1 MILEAFSEVLHEC
14 YRRNEQSAEAVLQD
28 WILGYLRAPLDP
40 TDQVSRVLHTEIGYL
55 DPALS
60 VESPP
65 EESQHYPEQ
74 NAPYQGFF
82 GKSYSGQILL
92 ESLFEYCK
100 SYENWQFSRWLH
112 HLRASDF
119 PFADC

>member
-1 MILEAFSEVLHEC
+1 LILEAFSDTLNEC
-14 YRRNEQSAEAVLQD
+14 YRRNEQSAEAVLQE
-28 WILGYLRAPLDP
+28 WLLGYLRAPVDSS
-40 TDQVSRVLHTEIGYL
+40 DHVSRVLHTEIGYL
-55 DPALS
+55 DPNLPS
-60 VESPP
+60 
-65 EESQHYPEQ
+65 ESQTTSM
-74 NAPYQGFF
+74 QGFF
-82 GKSYSGQILL
+82 GKSTSGQILL

>member
-1 MILEAFSEVLHEC
+1 MILEAFSDVLHEC
-14 YRRNEQSAEAVLQD
+14 YRRNEQSAEAVLQE
-28 WILGYLRAPLDP
+28 WLLGYLRAPLDQA
-40 TDQVSRVLHTEIGYL
+40 DHISRVLHTEIGYL
-55 DPALS
+55 DPDLTA
-60 VESPP
+60 ESANFHQ
-65 EESQHYPEQ
+65 ESKSF
-74 NAPYQGFF
+74 QGFF